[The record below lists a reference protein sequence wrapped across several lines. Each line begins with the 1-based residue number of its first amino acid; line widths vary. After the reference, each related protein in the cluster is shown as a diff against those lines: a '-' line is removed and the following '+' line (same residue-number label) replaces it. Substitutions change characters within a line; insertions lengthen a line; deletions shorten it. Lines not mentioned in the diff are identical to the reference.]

1 MAKKK
6 KAKAPKVDSKEAL
19 RKYIAKATELFAV
32 HGVVIIFIVA
42 GATIGMALVRA
53 RAYLEPARDENR
65 YTEESAKNNYSKID
79 YKLVEKLENSL
90 VKAPVDVNQNVDPNR
105 NNPFSE

>member
-1 MAKKK
+1 MAKK
-6 KAKAPKVDSKEAL
+6 KAKAPKKDSKEQL
-19 RKYIAKATELFAV
+19 RKLASKVTELFAV

-42 GATIGMALVRA
+42 GSTIGMALIRA
-53 RAYLEPARDENR
+53 RAYLEPVRDETR
-65 YTEESAKNNYSKID
+65 YTEESGKNNYSKID

-90 VKAPVDVNQNVDPNR
+90 VKAPVDVNQNLAPNR